1 MKNSVL
7 CYLEETVKKYP
18 DKLAI
23 TDGENSVTFSEWKNK
38 ALRIADVI
46 EKHMKKHGCPILVY
60 LPKGTDV
67 VVSFAAILYSRN
79 YYTPTDVEFPFRKVK
94 GILNALQ
101 PELIVSTHDCAKKL
115 LDNGVDSESILYID
129 DIDFSVPIVEKN
141 RLKKIIDVDLAYVF
155 FTSGSTGVPK
165 GVAITQRS
173 IIDYIDW
180 AAEEFDITEKER
192 IANQAPF
199 YFDNSILDIYLCM
212 SKGATLFITPRKV
225 MNFQVKLLEYLQEN
239 QINFIFWV
247 PSALVATANSGLL
260 GRFDLSELRK
270 VLFCGEVMQNA
281 PLNIWRKAL
290 PDVQYANLYG
300 PTEITD
306 VCCYYK
312 VNRDFADEEPLP
324 IGQGCRNT
332 QIILLDDN
340 NEVIEEQGEIGELCV
355 RGTSLS
361 VGYYANYEKTRE
373 VFVQNPLNPYYEE
386 KLYRT
391 GDLAHY
397 NQYGEIMFDG
407 RKDFQIKYKGY
418 RIELGEIETA
428 LIAIKG
434 VNDGCV
440 VYNELKEEIVAFY
453 TGKEYVD
460 KKFLRKEL
468 IQYLPQYMVPRK
480 YIKLEKLLYNDNGK
494 IDRKKL
500 ENDYL

>member
-340 NEVIEEQGEIGELCV
+340 RKYVIIRQIGKYYLLMADSEPFKIMLVKILNNKIIVETNKEVIKEVL
-355 RGTSLS
+355 
-361 VGYYANYEKTRE
+361 RE
-373 VFVQNPLNPYYEE
+373 
-386 KLYRT
+386 
-391 GDLAHY
+391 
-397 NQYGEIMFDG
+397 
-407 RKDFQIKYKGY
+407 
-418 RIELGEIETA
+418 
-428 LIAIKG
+428 
-434 VNDGCV
+434 
-440 VYNELKEEIVAFY
+440 
-453 TGKEYVD
+453 
-460 KKFLRKEL
+460 
-468 IQYLPQYMVPRK
+468 
-480 YIKLEKLLYNDNGK
+480 
-494 IDRKKL
+494 
-500 ENDYL
+500 